1 MAEITGP
8 FTPSPKFPER
18 SNQTTPR
25 GPPVLPVFQRHQSP
39 PSPFLKTDAK
49 APINDNNRILVY
61 FFPIAY
67 VLSYLL
73 FLAKLMSVVNKE
85 VNWILI
91 WDLGI
96 FLFSSMIL
104 TLVNW
109 LLIKLPN
116 VFPQKYLFLVI
127 DVPIIVVDMLL
138 FYTFNAYKNSY
149 QFCQM
154 FAYGNITLMVSATLS
169 CNKDRLMVL
178 MLLFESYSLDY
189 FFWQLSDADLYIEK
203 GLWMLAVFIIGII
216 LQPISYPDAKLAV
229 KFLLVLVPQKYRP
242 AAIANDTTDICSD

>member
-1 MAEITGP
+1 MAEITSP
-8 FTPSPKFPER
+8 FTSPEFPER

-39 PSPFLKTDAK
+39 PSPVLKTDAK
-49 APINDNNRILVY
+49 APINNNNRIL
-61 FFPIAY
+61 
-67 VLSYLL
+67 
-73 FLAKLMSVVNKE
+73 
-85 VNWILI
+85 
-91 WDLGI
+91 
-96 FLFSSMIL
+96 
-104 TLVNW
+104 
-109 LLIKLPN
+109 
-116 VFPQKYLFLVI
+116 
-127 DVPIIVVDMLL
+127 
-138 FYTFNAYKNSY
+138 
-149 QFCQM
+149 M

-169 CNKDRLMVL
+169 SNKDRLMVL

-189 FFWQLSDADLYIEK
+189 FFWQLSDSDLYIEK